1 MVGVSKRKDA
11 IKLRAEGLTYRL
23 IGLRLG
29 VSRERARQ
37 FVTLPAPGP
46 VGRPRIYGSHAER
59 QAAYRKRRREEQHH
73 GKAHR

>member
-1 MVGVSKRKDA
+1 MAGVSKREDA
-11 IKLRAEGLTYRL
+11 IRLRAEGLTYRL

-37 FVTLPAPGP
+37 LVTLPQAGP

-59 QAAYRKRRREEQHH
+59 QAAYRQRKEQQH
-73 GKAHR
+73 GKAR

>member
-1 MVGVSKRKDA
+1 MAGVSKRDDA
-11 IKLRAEGLTYRL
+11 IKLRAEGLTYHA

-37 FVTLPAPGP
+37 LVTFPKPGP

-59 QAAYRKRRREEQHH
+59 QAAYRQRKEQQHE
-73 GKAHR
+73 KA